1 MFLLAPTLDDC
12 GQCCRIRV
20 HMVVSRNCDHL
31 AACKVKCSSQF
42 CSRPARVFR
51 LLDEQSFHGSGKLL
65 KEAKVATLK
74 CGIGSANEDCT
85 SRAKVAKA
93 ESRYG

>member
-1 MFLLAPTLDDC
+1 MVISWNRDD
-12 GQCCRIRV
+12 
-20 HMVVSRNCDHL
+20 L

-51 LLDEQSFHGSGKLL
+51 LLDEQCFHGSGKLL

-74 CGIGSANEDCT
+74 CGIGSANQDC
-85 SRAKVAKA
+85 SGRAKFVKA
-93 ESRYG
+93 EGRCGNDSSQ